1 MTPNISHSPTSPR
14 QWCMFG
20 VVVTFSYRAP
30 PSKYALFLAIA
41 EQTVKTLLVHII
53 YQIISDGVAHRVDT
67 KIGGVDLGPSRFRI
81 GRIAHDGFPSR
92 EGRRTWLIGAFSLP
106 SSKDH
111 RETGGSKR
119 SFVDKCNAR
128 GGKGA
133 SRKCQIR
140 QKEGCKAE
148 RGCC

>member
-1 MTPNISHSPTSPR
+1 MRCLSQRANDPQQVTYKSAPK

-67 KIGGVDLGPSRFRI
+67 KIGGIDLGPS
-81 GRIAHDGFPSR
+81 
-92 EGRRTWLIGAFSLP
+92 
-106 SSKDH
+106 
-111 RETGGSKR
+111 
-119 SFVDKCNAR
+119 
-128 GGKGA
+128 
-133 SRKCQIR
+133 
-140 QKEGCKAE
+140 
-148 RGCC
+148 